1 MKQRFTQSPRCAIAI
16 LITALA
22 VVLGRPAHVEAQA
35 LSIDATKFGDRSTSA
50 TTIAATAVTT
60 TAANE
65 LLLAFVSADN
75 VSGTTSVTGVAGG
88 GLTWQLAVRTNAQRG
103 TAEVWRAFAPAVLT
117 NVTVTATLSQSVA
130 ASIVVMSF
138 KGADPSGV
146 SGAGAIGAVKSASA
160 AAGAPTGTLTT
171 TRSGSWVFGVGNDWD
186 HATARTLGSGQTLV
200 HQYLATI
207 GDTYWVQRMTNPTAS
222 AGTSVT
228 INDTAP
234 AGDRYDLSL
243 VEILPASATPDT
255 TPPTV
260 TAVTPTGGATNVGTA
275 TTVTATFSEA
285 LNAATVTTA
294 TLKLQGPGTTAVQA
308 AVAYNAAT
316 RVATLTPNA
325 ALATGTLYTATI
337 VGGAGGVTDV
347 AGNTLASNVV
357 STFTTVPAD
366 TTAPTVTAV
375 TPVSGAT
382 NVSTS
387 TTVTATFSEAL
398 NAATVTT
405 STVTLQGPGTTG
417 VPAAVGYNAATRVA
431 TLTPN
436 AALSTG
442 TLYTARVSGVT
453 DVAGNMLSGSVVWT
467 FTTVPGDTTPPA
479 VTTVT
484 PVSGATNV
492 AATTTVT
499 ATFSEALNAST
510 VTTTTFTL
518 QGPGAT
524 PVPAAVAY
532 NSGTRVATLTPSAA
546 LTLGTQYMATV
557 VGGAGGVADV
567 AGNALSSSVVWT
579 FTTVPPDTTP
589 PLVTAVTP
597 VNGTSNVAPATTVTA
612 TFNEAL
618 NAATVTT
625 GTLTLQGPGATAVP
639 ASVGY
644 NAATRVAT
652 LTPNAALAAGTLY
665 TATVL
670 GGAGGV
676 TDTAGNAL
684 ASSVVWTFTT
694 ATNDFATVGQWSP
707 VISWPLV
714 AINATLLQT
723 GEVLVWDGG
732 QSVGSNPTHG
742 GQTAQ
747 LWNPTTQTFTPVPTS
762 RTDLFCSASCALPDG
777 RLLVAGG
784 GAPENDNFGVPDV
797 NIFNPLTRSWSAA
810 ASLSTR
816 RWYPTLTCLPDGRAL
831 ITSGSQFND
840 TDWITTPEV
849 YNPAT
854 NTWTK
859 LNGATASIPFYPH
872 VFVLPDGRVLDA
884 SSFEQPIT
892 SDVLNLTTQM
902 RTPVSSQS
910 FDAGSAAMYLPGKV
924 LKTGASAIND
934 GSTAP
939 SLATAYVLDMTQAQP
954 SWRKV
959 TSMQFPRSYHT
970 LTVLPDA
977 TVLATGGG
985 KTKSSFD
992 VSKAVFNAEIWSPV
1006 TELWTTGSAMQ
1017 TPRLYHSIGLLL
1029 PDARVLVA
1037 GGGRNFNDSAAYKNA
1052 EIYSPPY
1059 LFKGVRPTITSPVGN
1074 VSYGGSLSV
1083 QTPDAA
1089 TIASVA
1095 LVRNGSVTH
1104 GINMDQRLVPLSFQQ
1119 SAGGL
1124 TVTGPANANLAP
1136 PGYYMLFIINTA
1148 GVPSVAPIV
1157 RVGP

>member
-16 LITALA
+16 LVAALA
-22 VVLGRPAHVEAQA
+22 VVLGRSARVDAQT
-35 LSIDATKFGDRSTSA
+35 LSIDATKFADRSTSA

-138 KGADPSGV
+138 KGADSSGV

-186 HATARTLGSGQTLV
+186 HATARTLGGGQTLV

-207 GDTYWVQRMTNPTAS
+207 GDTYWVQRMTTPTAS

-255 TPPTV
+255 TPPSV
-260 TAVTPTGGATNVGTA
+260 TAVTPAGGATNVGTT

-285 LNAATVTTA
+285 MNAATVTTA
-294 TLKLQGPGTTAVQA
+294 TLKLVGPGTTAVPA
-308 AVAYNAAT
+308 VVAYNAAT

-325 ALATGTLYTATI
+325 ALTTGTLYTATI
-337 VGGAGGVTDV
+337 VGGLGGVTDV
-347 AGNTLASNVV
+347 AGNPLASNVV

-375 TPVSGAT
+375 S
-382 NVSTS
+382 
-387 TTVTATFSEAL
+387 
-398 NAATVTT
+398 
-405 STVTLQGPGTTG
+405 
-417 VPAAVGYNAATRVA
+417 
-431 TLTPN
+431 
-436 AALSTG
+436 
-442 TLYTARVSGVT
+442 
-453 DVAGNMLSGSVVWT
+453 
-467 FTTVPGDTTPPA
+467 
-479 VTTVT
+479 

-499 ATFSEALNAST
+499 ATFNEALNGTT

-532 NSGTRVATLTPSAA
+532 NTGTRVATLTPSAA
-546 LTLGTQYMATV
+546 LTLGTQYMVTV
-557 VGGAGGVADV
+557 VGGTGGVADV

-597 VNGTSNVAPATTVTA
+597 LSGASNVAPATTVTA
-612 TFNEAL
+612 TFSEAL

-625 GTLTLQGPGATAVP
+625 GTLTLQGPGATAVS

-652 LTPNAALAAGTLY
+652 LTPSAALAAGTLY

-676 TDTAGNAL
+676 TDAAGNAL

-762 RTDLFCSASCALPDG
+762 RTDLFCSASCALSDG

-797 NIFNPLTRSWSAA
+797 NIFSPLTRSWSAA

-902 RTPVSSQS
+902 RTPVSSQA

-939 SLATAYVLDMTQAQP
+939 ALATAYVLDMTQAQP

-1059 LFKGVRPTITSPVGN
+1059 LFKGARPTITLPVGN

-1148 GVPSVAPIV
+1148 GVPSVAPII